1 MKIVVIIGKRIRLK
15 NFLIFVLFVQAA
27 GFIDRQD
34 INDSKKKRAI
44 MLEKL
49 TLLEQADKITGK
61 TN

>member
-1 MKIVVIIGKRIRLK
+1 VKIVVIIGKRIRLK
-15 NFLIFVLFVQAA
+15 NLLTFVLFVQAA
-27 GFIDRQD
+27 GFIDWQD
-34 INDSKKKRAI
+34 INDSQKKRAI